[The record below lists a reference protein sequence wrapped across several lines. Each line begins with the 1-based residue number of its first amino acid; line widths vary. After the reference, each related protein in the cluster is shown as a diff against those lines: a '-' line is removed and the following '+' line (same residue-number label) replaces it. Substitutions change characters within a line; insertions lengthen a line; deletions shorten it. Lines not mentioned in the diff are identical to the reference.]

1 MGRGILCPMTRR
13 TFTSFLPRGL
23 TGIISLSLATA
34 VVLSLTAHPRIE
46 RMALTQ
52 TGERAE
58 ATLRLAFEGLQG
70 ALRQYAPLPA
80 LVAERPLL
88 LDVLKDPDNNGLLP
102 FVNEQLR
109 QTALRLDASDV
120 YLMDM
125 TGRTIAA
132 SSYRKELSFIGRNF
146 AFRPYF
152 TQARDGGLG
161 QFAALGTTSGE
172 RGYFFASPVLDNTRV
187 IGVLAIKISLE
198 RFEDAWR
205 GGSDT
210 IIVSDL
216 NNIVFMSNRADW
228 HFRSLTPLSDA
239 TRAEIEANRQYP
251 LSRIAPLSRE
261 TKPFGEDF
269 MLVTLGDAG
278 EFISSS
284 TRLFDAG
291 WTVTVLTPTG
301 PARAQALAIIA
312 TLILVILLA
321 GTTGAIYQQRRARL
335 AERFEAQRATQE
347 LLEARVAE
355 RTADLNVANR
365 QLLQEVDDRTA
376 AEQRLRKT
384 QAELVQAGKL
394 AALGQMSAALSHEFN
409 QPLAAVK
416 SYAENAATYLDRGRT
431 DEARENVSR
440 ISMMADRMASI
451 SKHLRNFARRPQEK
465 IGPIPLLPV
474 IQDAL
479 DLMAPR
485 LATGDARIEYTPLD
499 RDIWVMGGRVRLQQ
513 VIVNLLTNA
522 IDAMENDARP
532 HIILS
537 VHQTAPGWQVQV
549 RDYGPG
555 VTDDTLA
562 QVFDPF
568 FTTKSPGKGLGLGLS
583 ISYNIIKDFGG
594 SLSAHN
600 HAETGAVFVI
610 DLIAAT
616 PTHLH
621 KKVAA
626 E

>member
-1 MGRGILCPMTRR
+1 MARGGI
-13 TFTSFLPRGL
+13 TSYLPKGL
-23 TGIISLSLATA
+23 GGIVAASLALA
-34 VVLSLTAHPRIE
+34 IVLSVIVHPRVE
-46 RMALTQ
+46 RMVITQ
-52 TGERAE
+52 SGARAE

-88 LDVLKDPDNNGLLP
+88 TQVLKDPDNDGLLP

-125 TGRTIAA
+125 TGLTIAA
-132 SSYRKELSFIGRNF
+132 SNYRTDRPFIGQRF
-146 AFRPYF
+146 DYRPYF

-161 QFAALGTTSGE
+161 RFAALGTTSGE
-172 RGYFFASPVLDNTRV
+172 RGYFFASPVLDNTRI

-198 RFEDAWR
+198 RFEEAWR
-205 GGSDT
+205 GGTDT

-216 NNIVFMSNRADW
+216 YDIVFMSNRVDW
-228 HFRSLTPLSDA
+228 HFRALSPLTSDSM
-239 TRAEIEANRQYP
+239 AEIEATRQYP
-251 LSRIAPLSRE
+251 LDRITPLAREVAPFSD
-261 TKPFGEDF
+261 DF
-269 MLVTLGDAG
+269 QLVTLGDAG
-278 EFISSS
+278 EHIASS

-301 PARAQALAIIA
+301 PARTQALAIVAIMV
-312 TLILVILLA
+312 LVILFL
-321 GTTGAIYQQRRARL
+321 GTIGAIYQQRRARL
-335 AERFEAQRATQE
+335 RERFEAQRATQE

-355 RTADLNVANR
+355 RTVDLNIANR
-365 QLLQEVDDRTA
+365 QLQQEVEDRTA
-376 AEQRLRKT
+376 AETRLRKT

-416 SYAENAATYLDRGRT
+416 SYAENAATFLDRGRAA
-431 DEARENVSR
+431 DARENISR

-474 IQDAL
+474 VQDAI
-479 DLMAPR
+479 DLMRPR
-485 LATGDARIEYTPLD
+485 LATARAVLD
-499 RDIWVMGGRVRLQQ
+499 YAAPRDDIWVMGGRVRLQQ

-522 IDAMENDARP
+522 LDAMETSDAPR
-532 HIILS
+532 IELS
-537 VHQTAPGWQVQV
+537 VVTTAPGWQVQV
-549 RDYGPG
+549 RDFGTG
-555 VTDDTLA
+555 VTEDTLA

-600 HAETGAVFVI
+600 HAEQGAVFVI
-610 DLIAAT
+610 DLMAAS
-616 PTHLH
+616 PHQ
-621 KKVAA
+621 KEEVAA